1 MIYVIF
7 MVQRPKSLNGTYI
20 DLTTYR
26 LYDIFTNLFIYMDEI
41 YTVSQIP
48 TNLLIKLKNNILLKK
63 YFYNIDQDNFTHMMA
78 KILNMALGSY
88 NDVDLDK
95 VIIKHRPILMLK
107 NEQMEWFKC
116 LECTLKELKIGK
128 DVSSEIEI
136 FMSEFFVH
144 LVKPSSLLRNN
155 HSF

>member
-1 MIYVIF
+1 
-7 MVQRPKSLNGTYI
+7 
-20 DLTTYR
+20 
-26 LYDIFTNLFIYMDEI
+26 
-41 YTVSQIP
+41 
-48 TNLLIKLKNNILLKK
+48 
-63 YFYNIDQDNFTHMMA
+63 MA

>member
-1 MIYVIF
+1 
-7 MVQRPKSLNGTYI
+7 
-20 DLTTYR
+20 
-26 LYDIFTNLFIYMDEI
+26 MDEI

-63 YFYNIDQDNFTHMMA
+63 YFYNIDQDKFTHMMA

-88 NDVDLDK
+88 NDVDIDK